1 MRITFGSPHK
11 SIKSFPTIDLPDF
24 VVLTGVNG
32 AGKSHFLQALE
43 SGFLRIEEIPHNP
56 HTRNIRRFDWSNMVP
71 NDSGSFAGFQA
82 KQERSQL
89 WTQFSS
95 IATPLLQQIQQICGQ
110 YPVLPKF
117 TAKQLTLL
125 TPEKLN
131 AEGFTESE
139 SATIIQ
145 QIQNLA
151 NNVDQTL
158 TQQFTQHDPQNRSR
172 LLSGI
177 RASTPLRLAAFEE
190 EDFYE
195 NFPPTWQPVDMF
207 QQSFARLFA
216 EYQENKTRNKFKK
229 FLNSEGESHRVLS
242 EQEFLTRYG
251 VAPWDFVNNILEI
264 AKLNFRINAP
274 DKFDDR
280 PYEPNLIDQITGVRV
295 KFNDLSS
302 GEKILMSFAL
312 CLYYAKDNR
321 QIVEYP
327 QVLLFD
333 EIDAPLH
340 PSMTQSLLR
349 TIETVLIGQHK
360 IKVILTTHSPS
371 TVALAPEESLYAMRK
386 GEISR
391 LAKTTKDSALSILM
405 EGVPSL
411 SMNYENRRQVFTE
424 SHYDA
429 EFYEGI
435 YDKLKPHLKPEISLA
450 FIAAGGAKNGGCAH
464 VRDVVNKLHDAGNK
478 TVFGI
483 IDWDSTNS
491 STDRV
496 KVLGEG
502 LRYSIENYIL
512 DPILVAA
519 LLFRERFVSRDD
531 LNLTE
536 EETHL
541 DFARFDDSKLQGIAN
556 FVVGKV
562 QQKLSAETAA
572 DSMECRY
579 VGGKS
584 IQVPRWYTAM
594 QGHDLEGLLKTVFGD
609 LNRFHRE
616 GDLKRAIIEKVLD
629 DLRSLIPDCFL
640 KTFSSIQAT

>member
-1 MRITFGSPHK
+1 MKIIFGSPHK
-11 SIKSFPTIDLPDF
+11 SIKSFPTVDLPDF

-43 SGFLRIEEIPHNP
+43 AGLLRIEEVPHNP

-82 KQERSQL
+82 KQERSQIWSQL
-89 WTQFSS
+89 SS
-95 IATPLLQQIQQICGQ
+95 VATPLLPQIQQICGQ
-110 YPVLPKF
+110 YPTLSKF
-117 TAKQLTLL
+117 SVKQLTLL
-125 TPEKLN
+125 TPDKLN

-139 SATIIQ
+139 STSILEY
-145 QIQNLA
+145 IQNVS
-151 NNVDQTL
+151 NNIDQTI
-158 TQQFTQHDPQNRSR
+158 TQQFIQHDPANRSR

-195 NFPPTWQPVDMF
+195 NFPLTWQPVDMF

-216 EYQENKTRNKFKK
+216 EYQENKTRNQFKK
-229 FLNSEGESHRVLS
+229 FLNSEGENHRVLGDD
-242 EQEFLTRYG
+242 EFVTRYG
-251 VAPWDFVNNILEI
+251 VAPWDFVNEILET
-264 AKLNFRINAP
+264 AKLSFRINAP
-274 DKFDDR
+274 DKFDER
-280 PYEPNLIDQITGVRV
+280 PYEPNLIDQITDVRV

-302 GEKILMSFAL
+302 GEKVLMSFAL
-312 CLYYAKDNR
+312 CLYYAKDKR

-349 TIETVLIGQHK
+349 TIETVLIGQHN

-371 TVALAPEESLYAMRK
+371 TVALAPIESLYAMRK
-386 GEISR
+386 GDVNR
-391 LAKTTKDSALSILM
+391 LVKTSKDGALSILM
-405 EGVPSL
+405 AGVPTL
-411 SMNYENRRQVFTE
+411 SMNYENRRQVFAE

-429 EFYEGI
+429 EFYEAF
-435 YDKLKPHLKPEISLA
+435 YEKLKPRLIPDISLT

-464 VRDVVNKLHDAGNK
+464 VRDVVNKLHGAGNG

-483 IDWDSTNS
+483 IDWDCVNS

-512 DPILVAA
+512 DPILIAA
-519 LLFRERFVSRDD
+519 LLFRERFVSREE
-531 LNLTE
+531 LKLTE
-536 EETHL
+536 EETHS
-541 DFARFDDSKLQGIAN
+541 DFTRFSDSRLQDIAN
-556 FVVGKV
+556 FVLNKV
-562 QQKLSAETAA
+562 QQQLTSETAT
-572 DSMECRY
+572 DSIECRY
-579 VGGKS
+579 VGGNS
-584 IQVPRWYTAM
+584 IRVPRWYMTM
-594 QGHDLEGLLKTVFGD
+594 QGHDLEGLLKTTFDG
-609 LNRFHRE
+609 LKCFHRE
-616 GDLKRAIIEKVLD
+616 GDLKRAVILKVID
-629 DLRSLIPDCFL
+629 ELRSLIPDCLL
-640 KTFSSIQAT
+640 KLFSSIQTT

>member
-1 MRITFGSPHK
+1 MRIIFGSPHK
-11 SIKSFPTIDLPDF
+11 SITSFPAVELPDF

-43 SGFLRIEEIPHNP
+43 SGFLRIEEVPHNP
-56 HTRNIRRFDWSNMVP
+56 HTRNIRRFDWTNMVP

-82 KQERSQL
+82 KQERSQIWSQL
-89 WTQFSS
+89 SSFS
-95 IATPLLQQIQQICGQ
+95 AQLAPQIQQIGGQ
-110 YPVLPKF
+110 YPALSKYN
-117 TAKQLTLL
+117 AKQLILL
-125 TPEKLN
+125 TPEKLKS
-131 AEGFTESE
+131 EGFSEDES
-139 SATIIQ
+139 TLIHQNIQ
-145 QIQNLA
+145 HIA
-151 NNVDQTL
+151 NSIDQTL
-158 TQQFTQHDPQNRSR
+158 TQQFIQQDPANRPR
-172 LLSGI
+172 LLAGI
-177 RASTPLRLAAFEE
+177 RASTPLRLSAFEE

-195 NFPPTWQPVDMF
+195 NFPLTWQPVDMF

-216 EYQENKTRNKFKK
+216 EYQENYTTNQFKK
-229 FLNSEGESHRVLS
+229 FLNSQGENHRTLS
-242 EQEFLTRYG
+242 EEDFVTRYG
-251 VAPWDFVNNILEI
+251 VAPWVFVNNILEI

-274 DKFDDR
+274 DKFDQR
-280 PYEPNLIDQITGVRV
+280 PYEPNLVDQITGIRV

-371 TVALAPEESLYAMRK
+371 TVALAPEESLYVMRK
-386 GEISR
+386 GELSR
-391 LAKTTKDSALSILM
+391 LAKTSKDSSLSILM
-405 EGVPSL
+405 EGVPAL

-435 YDKLKPHLKPEISLA
+435 YEKLKSHLTPEISLT

-464 VRDVVNKLHDAGNK
+464 VRDVVKKLHDGGNK

-512 DPILVAA
+512 DPILLAA
-519 LLFRERFVSRDD
+519 FLFRERFVSRDD
-531 LNLTE
+531 FKLTE

-541 DFARFDDSKLQGIAN
+541 DFARFDNSKLQGIAN
-556 FVVGKV
+556 FVVNKV
-562 QQKLSAETAA
+562 QQKLPNGIAA
-572 DSMECRY
+572 DSIECRY
-579 VGGKS
+579 VGGRS
-584 IQVPRWYTAM
+584 IQVPRWYITM
-594 QGHDLEGLLKTVFGD
+594 QGHDLEGLLKTVFGE

-640 KTFSSIQAT
+640 KAFSSIQAT

>member
-1 MRITFGSPHK
+1 MRIIFSSPYK
-11 SIKSFPTIDLPDF
+11 SITSFPPVELPDL

-43 SGFLRIEEIPHNP
+43 GGFLRIEEVPHNP
-56 HTRNIRRFDWSNMVP
+56 HARIIRRFDWSNMVP

-82 KQERSQL
+82 KQERSQM
-89 WTQFSS
+89 WSQFSS
-95 IATPLLQQIQQICGQ
+95 FSTQQSSQIRQIGGQ
-110 YPVLPKF
+110 YPVLSKF
-117 TAKQLTLL
+117 SVKQLTLL
-125 TPEKLN
+125 TPEKLQS
-131 AEGFTESE
+131 EGFSE
-139 SATIIQ
+139 EEANLIHQ
-145 QIQNLA
+145 NIQNVA
-151 NNVDQTL
+151 NNVDQTI
-158 TQQFTQHDPQNRSR
+158 TQQFIQQDPANRSR
-172 LLSGI
+172 LLAGI
-177 RASTPLRLAAFEE
+177 LASTPLRLAALEE
-190 EDFYE
+190 EDFYD
-195 NFPPTWQPVDMF
+195 NFPLTWQPVDMF

-216 EYQENKTRNKFKK
+216 EYQENYTRNKFKK
-229 FLNSEGESHRVLS
+229 FLNSEGENHRFLS
-242 EQEFLTRYG
+242 EEEFVARYG
-251 VAPWDFVNNILEI
+251 IAPWVFVNDILE
-264 AKLNFRINAP
+264 AANLNFRINAP
-274 DKFDDR
+274 DRFDDR
-280 PYEPNLIDQITGVRV
+280 PYEPNLVDQTTGIRV

-371 TVALAPEESLYAMRK
+371 TVALAPEESLYVMRK
-386 GEISR
+386 GELSR
-391 LAKTTKDSALSILM
+391 LAKTSKDSALSILM
-405 EGVPSL
+405 EGVPAL

-435 YDKLKPHLKPEISLA
+435 YEKLKSRLKPEISLT

-464 VRDVVNKLHDAGNK
+464 VRDVVTKLHDAGNK
-478 TVFGI
+478 TVFGL
-483 IDWDSTNS
+483 IDWDAKNI
-491 STDRV
+491 STDKV

-502 LRYSIENYIL
+502 FRYSIENYLL
-512 DPILVAA
+512 DPILLAA

-531 LNLTE
+531 LKLTE
-536 EETHL
+536 EQTHL
-541 DFARFDDSKLQGIAN
+541 DFAGFDNGKLQGIAD
-556 FVVGKV
+556 FVVSKV
-562 QQKLSAETAA
+562 QQNLPNETAG
-572 DSMECRY
+572 DSVECRY
-579 VGGKS
+579 VGGNS
-584 IQVPRWYTAM
+584 IQIPRWYITM
-594 QGHDLEGLLKTVFGD
+594 QGHDLEGLLKAIFGE

-640 KTFSSIQAT
+640 RAFSSIQAT

>member
-1 MRITFGSPHK
+1 MKISFGSPHK
-11 SIKSFPTIDLPDF
+11 SITSFPTVELPDF

-43 SGFLRIEEIPHNP
+43 AGLLRIEKVPHNP

-82 KQERSQL
+82 KQERSQMWSQL
-89 WTQFSS
+89 SS
-95 IATPLLQQIQQICGQ
+95 LAAPLLPQIQQICNQ
-110 YPVLPKF
+110 YPTLSKF
-117 TAKQLTLL
+117 SVKQLTLL
-125 TPEKLN
+125 TPEMLG

-139 SATIIQ
+139 ATAILQ

-151 NNVDQTL
+151 NNVDQALTL
-158 TQQFTQHDPQNRSR
+158 QFIQQDPQNRSR

-177 RASTPLRLAAFEE
+177 RASTQLRLAALEE

-195 NFPPTWQPVDMF
+195 NFPLTWQPVDMF
-207 QQSFARLFA
+207 QQSFARLFS
-216 EYQENKTRNKFKK
+216 EYQENHTRNQFKK
-229 FLNSEGESHRVLS
+229 FLNSQGENHRVFN
-242 EQEFLTRYG
+242 EDEFVSRYG
-251 VAPWDFVNNILEI
+251 VAPWNFVNDILEA

-274 DKFDDR
+274 DKFDER
-280 PYEPNLIDQITGVRV
+280 PYEPNLVDQITGIRV

-312 CLYYAKDNR
+312 CLYYAKDQR

-371 TVALAPEESLYAMRK
+371 TVALAPKESLYAMRK
-386 GEISR
+386 GDTNR
-391 LAKTTKDSALSILM
+391 LVKTSKDSALSILM
-405 EGVPSL
+405 EGVQSL
-411 SMNYENRRQVFTE
+411 SMHYQNRRQVFTE

-429 EFYEGI
+429 EFYEAF
-435 YDKLKPHLKPEISLA
+435 YEKLRSRLIPEISLT
-450 FIAAGGAKNGGCAH
+450 FIAAGGAKDGGCAH
-464 VRDVVNKLHDAGNK
+464 VRDVVSKLHGAGNG

-483 IDWDSTNS
+483 IDWDCVNS

-496 KVLGEG
+496 KVLGQG
-502 LRYSIENYIL
+502 LRYSIENYIF
-512 DPILVAA
+512 DPILIAA
-519 LLFRERFVSRDD
+519 FLFRERFVSREE
-531 LNLTE
+531 LKLTE
-536 EETHL
+536 EETHA
-541 DFARFDDSKLQGIAN
+541 DFTRFSDDRLQGIAD

-562 QQKLSAETAA
+562 KQRLTSEVATDTIEY
-572 DSMECRY
+572 CY
-579 VGGKS
+579 VGGSS
-584 IQVPRWYTAM
+584 ICVPSWYMTM
-594 QGHDLEGLLKTVFGD
+594 QGHDLEGLLKSTFD
-609 LNRFHRE
+609 ELKRFHRE
-616 GDLKRAIIEKVLD
+616 GDLKRAIISKVID
-629 DLRSLIPDCFL
+629 ELRSLIPDCLL
-640 KTFSSIQAT
+640 KLFSSIQAT